1 MPPNQRANR
10 YDHTPRKVFDKAI
23 DRMELKRQRDR
34 EDNRNDLQS
43 MIRDIRHLHQL
54 ILALTQNHT
63 DLEQHVLSHC
73 NVLEGREEDT
83 EELE

>member
-23 DRMELKRQRDR
+23 DRMELKRLRDR
-34 EDNRNDLQS
+34 EDHR
-43 MIRDIRHLHQL
+43 
-54 ILALTQNHT
+54 T
-63 DLEQHVLSHC
+63 DLHLLMNRLKALQLQLDLLEDHVKSHCHVLR
-73 NVLEGREEDT
+73 GEDEKDELTTNGT